1 MVPRENVWAAIFFQV
16 SDWHNVFWNKMLRT
30 ILFNFEKKKKIAES
44 EEEVTMKKKKKVNG
58 IHFNCL
64 LYFLMI
70 SIAQTV

>member
-1 MVPRENVWAAIFFQV
+1 MYEQRYFSKWVIDIMYSEIKCWEL
-16 SDWHNVFWNKMLRT
+16 SCL
-30 ILFNFEKKKKIAES
+30 ILKKKKKIAES